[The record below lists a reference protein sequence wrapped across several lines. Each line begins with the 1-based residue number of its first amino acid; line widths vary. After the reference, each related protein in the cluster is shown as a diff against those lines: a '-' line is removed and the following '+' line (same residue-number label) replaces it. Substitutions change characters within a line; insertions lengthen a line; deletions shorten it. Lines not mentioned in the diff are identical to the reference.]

1 MSQKTGRKESIKQKG
16 SQIKYMTDY
25 NDAMD
30 SIKRIQVH
38 VLQPIV
44 LGRNWLDHGMLH
56 REVKKMDC
64 IQLFLLLSNWLKV
77 KEAFGKATRSC

>member
-1 MSQKTGRKESIKQKG
+1 MVFHFLTWLGILSAINAFFAKG
-16 SQIKYMTDY
+16 DDFK
-25 NDAMD
+25 
-30 SIKRIQVH
+30 
-38 VLQPIV
+38 LQPIV

-77 KEAFGKATRSC
+77 KEAFGKNADRNEKNNRHSGK